1 MKYLFLDTSSFYINI
16 AIISDEKIIYNRSE
30 LNSPKLSES
39 IFLFIEE
46 AFNKSKIKATDLDK
60 VFIVNGPGSFTGVR
74 VGVTIA
80 KTMAWSLKIPVIP
93 LSTLELYATTETEK
107 KYLIPFIKD
116 RNDYLYAGIYDNLLN
131 NYMEDRFLHITELLE
146 SLDKTEQYVFVGY
159 DEIDTTFEL
168 IKPEIDILKIIN
180 EHLDDEIIDPHNVN
194 PNYLKRIDAEI
205 NLEKKL
211 NDSEDK

>member
-39 IFLFIEE
+39 VFLLIEE
-46 AFNKSKIKATDLDK
+46 SFNKSKIKATDLNK
-60 VFIVNGPGSFTGVR
+60 IFIVNGPGSFTGVR

-116 RNDYLYAGIYDNLLN
+116 RNDYLYAGIYDDLLN

-159 DEIDTTFEL
+159 DELNTTFEL